1 MTVLPGPSTAMTAR
15 MRSRSLLPRL
25 RRGVTRG
32 ELGIWLFS
40 TAMLVGA
47 LALLGPGGAW
57 SAPAFIKGPPEIFWM
72 LVPAFAAAE
81 RFVAHVHFRRSAH
94 SMSLAEIPLVFALLF
109 AGGRDVVIAGALG
122 RILVLAIDRRLPPI
136 RLAFNLGLFL
146 LGNCLA
152 VLIFHGLAGGHSA
165 IDPTVWVA
173 VAAATAGNS
182 VLAIAAIGV
191 VVSLSEG
198 QLSGG
203 QILGSLRTDLIV
215 AMANTSIGLCASRLV
230 YYDWRTAILLT
241 VPIAGMF
248 LTMRAFA
255 AQSQRHG
262 RLEFLYETAR
272 ALSGSAEMGEAL
284 ERLLGQALDTFR
296 AETAEIVFFSPD
308 GNDAL
313 RITVHAEGVSQ
324 GLESLDAITATALRA
339 VIARQPAEAFRTADP
354 NDPGLTEYLT
364 ARGLGDGL
372 FARLEG
378 ERQTVGAIMIGDP
391 SGTVDRLRA
400 DDVKLFETLA
410 HNTSTAL
417 ENDRLGQT
425 VWQMKK
431 LQGELE
437 HQASHD
443 PLTDLANRVLFT
455 ERVAEALRHEDDRTA
470 VIFID
475 VNEFKAVND
484 SLGHA
489 AGDELLLAIAGRL
502 SDCVRPEDTLARLGG
517 DEFAILL
524 TRTTDARE
532 EVEVAQRIVS
542 RLEERF
548 AIAGR
553 SLSVGAS
560 AGVAFGTG
568 AGVSAEELVRN
579 ADLAMYRAKQ
589 AGSGYELFETGMEL
603 PVLRRHGLKQRL
615 RDAAGANS
623 FDVHYQPIVELASG
637 AVAARE
643 ALVRWN
649 DGPRGIVQPAS
660 FIPVA
665 EEMGVIVDIGRQVL
679 HRACADAR
687 EWTGIE
693 PPTVHV
699 NLSPVELR
707 DRGFVAG
714 VQDALSA
721 SGLAPERLV
730 LEITESV
737 VLRDPAKAVAI
748 LEQLRGLGVQLALDD
763 FGTGYSSLSHLRQ
776 LPLDWLKI
784 GQPFVDEIAHDGA
797 NRPFMRMILDL
808 AASLGLGVVAEGI
821 ETRAQMESLKEMGC
835 GYGQGYHLG
844 RPAALARPAADATVN
859 AFAGSSL
866 RAVSAVR

>member
-1 MTVLPGPSTAMTAR
+1 MSTSMVTTMPAR
-15 MRSRSLLPRL
+15 LRSRMPGMRG
-25 RRGVTRG
+25 GVTRG
-32 ELGIWLFS
+32 ELGIWAFS
-40 TAMLVGA
+40 TAMVVGG
-47 LALLGPGGAW
+47 LALLGPGGVW
-57 SAPAFIKGPPEIFWM
+57 RTPAFISGAPDIFWM
-72 LVPAFAAAE
+72 LVPGFAAAE
-81 RFVAHVHFRRSAH
+81 KFVAHVHFRRSAH

-109 AGGRDVVIAGALG
+109 ANGHDVVIAGALG

-136 RLAFNLGLFL
+136 RLLFNLALFL

-152 VLIFHGLAGGHSA
+152 VLIFQRLGGSHTA
-165 IDPTVWVA
+165 IDPTVWIA
-173 VAAATAGNS
+173 VAAATAANS

-191 VVSLSEG
+191 GVSMSEG
-198 QLSGG
+198 QLSVG
-203 QILGSLRTDLIV
+203 QLGISLRTDLIV
-215 AMANTSIGLCASRLV
+215 AMANTSIGLCAARLV

-255 AQSQRHG
+255 AQRQRHG

-284 ERLLGQALDTFR
+284 MRLLCQALETFR

-308 GNDAL
+308 GSDAL
-313 RITVHAEGVSQ
+313 RITVHAESGSS
-324 GLESLDAITATALRA
+324 GLESVDAHTAAALRA
-339 VIARQPAEAFRTADP
+339 VIARQPAGAFRTKVPA
-354 NDPGLTEYLT
+354 DPGLAEYLAT
-364 ARGLGDGL
+364 RGLGDGL

-378 ERQTVGAIMIGDP
+378 ERQTIGAIMIGDP
-391 SGTVDRLRA
+391 SGTVDRLRT

-455 ERVAEALRHEDDRTA
+455 ERVGAALRHEGDRTS

-502 SDCVRPEDTLARLGG
+502 RDCVRPEDTLARLGG

-532 EVEVAQRIVS
+532 EVDVAKRIVS

-560 AGVAFGTG
+560 AGVAVGIGRET
-568 AGVSAEELVRN
+568 SAEELVRN

-589 AGSGYELFETGMEL
+589 ASTGYELFETGMEL

-615 RDAAGANS
+615 REAAGAES
-623 FDVHYQPIVELASG
+623 FDVHYQPILQLGTG
-637 AVAARE
+637 AVTAHE
-643 ALVRWN
+643 ALVRWH
-649 DGPRGIVQPAS
+649 DGPRGCVEPAS

-665 EEMGVIVDIGRQVL
+665 EEMGVIVDIGRHVL
-679 HRACADAR
+679 RRACADAHTWR
-687 EWTGIE
+687 GADA
-693 PPTVHV
+693 PAVHV

-707 DRGFVAG
+707 AAGFVDG
-714 VQDALSA
+714 VQAALA
-721 SGLAPERLV
+721 DSGLAPERLV

-737 VLRDPAKAVAI
+737 VLRDPAKAITI

-784 GQPFVDEIAHDGA
+784 GQPFVDDIAPQGA

-808 AASLGLGVVAEGI
+808 AASLGLRVVAEGI
-821 ETRAQMESLKEMGC
+821 ETPAQMESLLQMGC

-844 RPAALARPAADATVN
+844 RPVEL
-859 AFAGSSL
+859 
-866 RAVSAVR
+866 VSAATSAAGIAAAGMAAPRIAAVR

>member
-1 MTVLPGPSTAMTAR
+1 MPH
-15 MRSRSLLPRL
+15 MRGS
-25 RRGVTRG
+25 VTRG
-32 ELGIWLFS
+32 ELGIWAFS
-40 TAMLVGA
+40 TAMVVAA
-47 LALLGPGGAW
+47 LALLGPGGVW
-57 SAPAFIKGPPEIFWM
+57 RAPAVISGAPYIFWM
-72 LVPAFAAAE
+72 LVPGFAAAE
-81 RFVAHVHFRRSAH
+81 KFVAHVHFRRSAH

-109 AGGRDVVIAGALG
+109 ANGHDVVIAGALG

-136 RLAFNLGLFL
+136 RLLFNLGLFL

-152 VLIFHGLAGGHSA
+152 VLIFQRLGGSHTA
-165 IDPTVWVA
+165 IDPTVWLA
-173 VAAATAGNS
+173 VAAATAAYS
-182 VLAIAAIGV
+182 VLAMAAIGI
-191 VVSLSEG
+191 VVSMSEG
-198 QLSGG
+198 QLSVR
-203 QILGSLRTDLIV
+203 QLGTSLRTDLIV
-215 AMANTSIGLCASRLV
+215 AMANTSIGLCAARLV

-255 AQSQRHG
+255 AQRQRHG

-284 ERLLGQALDTFR
+284 ERLLCQALETFR

-308 GNDAL
+308 GSDAL
-313 RITVHAEGVSQ
+313 RITVHAESGSPA
-324 GLESLDAITATALRA
+324 LESVDTHTATALRA
-339 VIARQPAEAFRTADP
+339 VIARQPGGAFRTNVPSDA
-354 NDPGLTEYLT
+354 GLAEYLAT
-364 ARGLGDGL
+364 RGLGDGL

-378 ERQTVGAIMIGDP
+378 ERQTIGAIMIGDP

-400 DDVKLFETLA
+400 EDVRLFETLA

-455 ERVAEALRHEDDRTA
+455 ERVGAALRHEDDRTA

-502 SDCVRPEDTLARLGG
+502 RDCVRPDDTLARLGG

-524 TRTTDARE
+524 ARTTDARE
-532 EVEVAQRIVS
+532 EVDVAQRIVR

-548 AIAGR
+548 SIAGR
-553 SLSVGAS
+553 SLQVGAS
-560 AGVAFGTG
+560 AGVAVGIG
-568 AGVSAEELVRN
+568 REISAEELVRN

-589 AGSGYELFETGMEL
+589 ASSGYELFETGMEL

-615 RDAAGANS
+615 REAASTES
-623 FDVHYQPIVELASG
+623 FDVHYQPILQLGTGNVTAH
-637 AVAARE
+637 E
-643 ALVRWN
+643 ALVRWH
-649 DGPRGIVQPAS
+649 DGPRGCVEPAS

-679 HRACADAR
+679 RRACADAR
-687 EWTGIE
+687 TWRGAAA
-693 PPTVHV
+693 PAVHV

-707 DRGFVAG
+707 AGGFVEG
-714 VQDALSA
+714 VQAALSE

-737 VLRDPAKAVAI
+737 VLRDPAKSIAI

-784 GQPFVDEIAHDGA
+784 GRPFVDDIAPQGA

-808 AASLGLGVVAEGI
+808 AASLGLRVVAEGI
-821 ETRAQMESLKEMGC
+821 ETPAQMDSLLQMGC
-835 GYGQGYHLG
+835 GFGQGYHLG
-844 RPAALARPAADATVN
+844 RPAALTHIAAAPASLVTPGGSAAPDGATASV
-859 AFAGSSL
+859 AAIRG
-866 RAVSAVR
+866 

>member
-1 MTVLPGPSTAMTAR
+1 MTVLPGSSTAMTAR

-25 RRGVTRG
+25 RRGVSRG

-40 TAMLVGA
+40 TAMLVGG

-57 SAPAFIKGPPEIFWM
+57 SKPAFINGPPEIFWM
-72 LVPAFAAAE
+72 LVPAFAASE

-109 AGGRDVVIAGALG
+109 ASGRDVVIAGALG

-152 VLIFHGLAGGHSA
+152 VLIFHRLAGSHTA

-173 VAAATAGNS
+173 VAAAAAANS

-198 QLSGG
+198 QLSGE

-215 AMANTSIGLCASRLV
+215 AMANTSIGLCATRLV

-241 VPIAGMF
+241 VPVAGMF

-255 AQSQRHG
+255 AQRQRHG

-308 GNDAL
+308 GADAL
-313 RITVHAEGVSQ
+313 RIGVHAEGASE
-324 GLESLDAITATALRA
+324 GLESLDAPTAAALRA
-339 VIARQPAEAFRTADP
+339 VIARQPAEAFRTGAPD
-354 NDPGLTEYLT
+354 DPGLAEYLA

-378 ERQTVGAIMIGDP
+378 ERQTIGAIMIGDP

-502 SDCVRPEDTLARLGG
+502 RDCVRPGDTLARLGG

-524 TRTTDARE
+524 TRTTGARE
-532 EVEVAQRIVS
+532 EVDVAQRIVR

-560 AGVAFGTG
+560 AGVSFGTG

-615 RDAAGANS
+615 RDATGANS
-623 FDVHYQPIVELASG
+623 FDVHYQPIVQLSTG
-637 AVAARE
+637 AVTARE

-665 EEMGVIVDIGRQVL
+665 EEMGVIVEIGRQVL
-679 HRACADAR
+679 HRACTDAR
-687 EWTGIE
+687 EWRGVE
-693 PPTVHV
+693 PPAVHV

-707 DRGFVAG
+707 DQGFVGG

-721 SGLAPERLV
+721 SGLPPERLV

-748 LEQLRGLGVQLALDD
+748 LEQLRSLGVQLALDD

-784 GQPFVDEIAHDGA
+784 GQPFVDDIAPDGA

-821 ETRAQMESLKEMGC
+821 ETRAQMVSLKGMGC
-835 GYGQGYHLG
+835 GFGQGYHLG
-844 RPAALARPAADATVN
+844 RPAALARPAADAGVD
-859 AFAGSSL
+859 AFAGLTL